1 MKLRDINPYV
11 RLARV
16 QKTSLPRLLSVA
28 LDHRIFLCI
37 SGEFRIEIAGVPHDI
52 TEGNLLYFRAGLPYR
67 LLSDGPL
74 PVLLGCNFDFRYHP
88 EKPHLP
94 LSYIPAW
101 HFRQELLMESDV
113 PDCMPEVLHLIGVPA
128 QQLFLD
134 IIREFDAV
142 NAFSEEMC
150 GTWLKEI
157 LILAV
162 RIHTEGGA
170 SVQSRIEAILEH
182 IHTHYHEPLTNTEL
196 ARQFSYHP
204 NYISS
209 VIHKE
214 LGKTFSTVLTERRM
228 IRAASLL
235 KGTDLSV
242 AKVADMV
249 GYTDASNFHK
259 AFKEYYSCSPREFAG
274 ISR

>member
-11 RLARV
+11 RFARV

-204 NYISS
+204 NYISQL
-209 VIHKE
+209 VKQRT
-214 LGKTFSTVLTERRM
+214 GKTLHRYLLEYRIQRAIKLLQSGEYNITETADAVGFSDVKHFSKCFRKITGNPPSTFL
-228 IRAASLL
+228 A
-235 KGTDLSV
+235 
-242 AKVADMV
+242 
-249 GYTDASNFHK
+249 
-259 AFKEYYSCSPREFAG
+259 
-274 ISR
+274 